1 MINYELR
8 HKNCE
13 DEIYKYDD
21 LILSTA
27 WGPRYA
33 LKEIERAKRR
43 LELDPDNRGVFYIK
57 ELEDDGYTD

>member
-27 WGPRYA
+27 WGPSYA

-43 LELDPDNRGVFYIK
+43 LELDPDNRGIFYIK
-57 ELEDDGYTD
+57 ELENGYTE

>member
-21 LILSTA
+21 LVLSTV
-27 WGPRYA
+27 WGPTYTLKA
-33 LKEIERAKRR
+33 LKKAKAK
-43 LELDPDNRGVFYIK
+43 LEENPDNRGVFYIK
-57 ELEDDGYTD
+57 EMED

>member
-21 LILSTA
+21 LILSTV
-27 WGPRYA
+27 WGPSYS

-43 LELDPDNRGVFYIK
+43 LELDPDNRGIFYIK
-57 ELEDDGYTD
+57 ELEDGYTE